1 MEVLLLHLDAP
12 LMSFGG
18 VMVDARGD
26 TQDFPALSML
36 TGLLAN
42 ALGYRHGEAARL
54 ERLQERLRYAVR
66 EDRRGR
72 RLRDF
77 QTLDLGQ
84 DFLRQGWTTRGTPE
98 SRSGGTAKTATH
110 IRERWYLVG
119 ALYLV
124 ALTLEPAAEEPTL
137 ENLEEALRHPAR
149 PLFLGRK
156 SCLPAR
162 PLVAPGNARRE
173 AESLYEAL
181 HSAPPVRGWRELARG
196 AAEGGAPFE
205 PEPVEPQPFAAQP
218 GPAQPAENEFVA
230 FADAL
235 GGGAEA
241 PPADDSPPP
250 TCRAWWPADGEEAP
264 PGVTPVEVRDRRDWR
279 NQIHVGRRL
288 LWQGEVEPASPAA
301 AEGGES

>member
-1 MEVLLLHLDAP
+1 MEVLLLELDAP

-42 ALGYRHGEAARL
+42 ALGYRHGDTGRL

-84 DFLRQGWTTRGTPE
+84 DFLRQGWTTRGAPE
-98 SRSGGTAKTATH
+98 RRSGGTAKTGTH
-110 IRERWYLVG
+110 IRERWYLAG

-124 ALTLEPAAEEPTL
+124 AVTLEPAAEEPTL
-137 ENLEEALRHPAR
+137 EDLEEALRQPAR

-162 PLVAPGNARRE
+162 PLVGPGAARRK
-173 AESLYEAL
+173 AGSLYEAL
-181 HSAPPVRGWRELARG
+181 CSAPPVRGWRELARAG
-196 AAEGGAPFE
+196 AETR
-205 PEPVEPQPFAAQP
+205 AAAGS
-218 GPAQPAENEFVA
+218 GPDANEAVNTEAVDNEFLDSVDLLGGETEA
-230 FADAL
+230 PADASVS
-235 GGGAEA
+235 
-241 PPADDSPPP
+241 PPASK

-264 PGVTPVEVRDRRDWR
+264 DRVTPREVRDRRDWR

-288 LWQGEVEPASPAA
+288 LWQGEIELARPAA
-301 AEGGES
+301 PEGGAS